1 MAFFQRLLQLR
12 FGPHKFSKEE
22 PFGIAGLDFLQA
34 RCCSCCPTN
43 SVEALKE
50 EFAFLLTSLK
60 FCLYFVLVLWQVM
73 MMFFPLVLM
82 FLLPKLINTQ
92 DPETQRVCRMQWLLL
107 AIVDIVYILYVFLK
121 MSYGVAVLRVGRD
134 WTKIM

>member
-1 MAFFQRLLQLR
+1 
-12 FGPHKFSKEE
+12 
-22 PFGIAGLDFLQA
+22 
-34 RCCSCCPTN
+34 
-43 SVEALKE
+43 
-50 EFAFLLTSLK
+50 
-60 FCLYFVLVLWQVM
+60 

-121 MSYGVAVLRVGRD
+121 MSCGVAVLRVGRD